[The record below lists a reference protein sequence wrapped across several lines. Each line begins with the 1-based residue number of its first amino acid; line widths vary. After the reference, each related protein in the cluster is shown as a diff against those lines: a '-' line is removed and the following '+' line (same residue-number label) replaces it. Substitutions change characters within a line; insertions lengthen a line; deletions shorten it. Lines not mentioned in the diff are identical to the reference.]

1 MIFMRDQSL
10 PTGCKRWGGT
20 VESCLPF
27 YCHQGEGGHKNT
39 KELGG
44 YQVNFFVSQPNSF
57 NERNSLKLFI
67 TELKQIRPFEIS
79 FLTCSQISV
88 LY

>member
-1 MIFMRDQSL
+1 M
-10 PTGCKRWGGT
+10 GGGGT

-44 YQVNFFVSQPNSF
+44 RVSG
-57 NERNSLKLFI
+57 KLFRV
-67 TELKQIRPFEIS
+67 TTK
-79 FLTCSQISV
+79 FLQRKKFVKTI
-88 LY
+88 YN

>member
-1 MIFMRDQSL
+1 MIFMGDQSL
-10 PTGCKRWGGT
+10 PTGCKRWGGGGT

-44 YQVNFFVSQPNSF
+44 ISG
-57 NERNSLKLFI
+57 KLFRV
-67 TELKQIRPFEIS
+67 TTK
-79 FLTCSQISV
+79 FLQRKKFVKTI
-88 LY
+88 YN

>member
-1 MIFMRDQSL
+1 MIFMRDLSL
-10 PTGCKRWGGT
+10 PIGCKRWGGGGT

-44 YQVNFFVSQPNSF
+44 GG
-57 NERNSLKLFI
+57 
-67 TELKQIRPFEIS
+67 IR
-79 FLTCSQISV
+79 
-88 LY
+88 

>member
-1 MIFMRDQSL
+1 M
-10 PTGCKRWGGT
+10 GGGGT

-44 YQVNFFVSQPNSF
+44 VSG
-57 NERNSLKLFI
+57 KLFRVTTKFLQRKEFLKTII

>member
-1 MIFMRDQSL
+1 M
-10 PTGCKRWGGT
+10 GGGGGT

-44 YQVNFFVSQPNSF
+44 RVSG
-57 NERNSLKLFI
+57 KLFRVTTKFFQRKKFVKTI
-67 TELKQIRPFEIS
+67 
-79 FLTCSQISV
+79 
-88 LY
+88 YN

>member
-1 MIFMRDQSL
+1 MILWGISRYQQDVKD
-10 PTGCKRWGGT
+10 GGGGT

-44 YQVNFFVSQPNSF
+44 GG
-57 NERNSLKLFI
+57 
-67 TELKQIRPFEIS
+67 IR
-79 FLTCSQISV
+79 
-88 LY
+88 